1 MEPSPP
7 PNILWPMYELYST
20 QFVIYEV
27 ERLEIGVYNLLSMK
41 VKTKS
46 KLIGREN
53 FGINEQLKGLI
64 AVVALGIYFKKVIKK
79 LKVNKI

>member
-1 MEPSPP
+1 
-7 PNILWPMYELYST
+7 MYELYST

-64 AVVALGIYFKKVIKK
+64 AVAALGIYSKRSLRN
-79 LKVNKI
+79 LK